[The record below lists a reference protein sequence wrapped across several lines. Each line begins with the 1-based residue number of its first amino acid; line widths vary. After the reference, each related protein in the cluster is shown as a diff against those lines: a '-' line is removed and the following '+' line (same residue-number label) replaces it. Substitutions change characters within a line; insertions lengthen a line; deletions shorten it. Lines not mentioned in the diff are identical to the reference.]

1 MIIAL
6 PDGSRLTLSTKSDSA
21 GGALTVTAPGGV
33 AKPVAFGQQLRH
45 LLKPLGA
52 DAASVHLQT
61 LTEWCRIAL
70 DRDSRVGV
78 KATKR
83 NLRNWQRS
91 LAMIETAMDS
101 AQMEAA

>member
-6 PDGSRLTLSTKSDSA
+6 PCGSRLTLSTKSDSA

-33 AKPVAFGQQLRH
+33 PKPVAFGQQLRA
-45 LLKPLGA
+45 LLRPLGD
-52 DAASVHLQT
+52 DAARVHLDT
-61 LTEWCRIAL
+61 LTAWCRIAL
-70 DRDSRVGV
+70 DRHSRGGI

-83 NLRNWQRS
+83 NRGNWQRS
-91 LAMIETAMDS
+91 LAMIETALDS